1 MPVATRACSA
11 PHTPCQRRVARARA
25 GRAAPDGDAASPPVR
40 TVQRRKE
47 QSPTSMLGL
56 ASVAAAPRTPGRSR
70 RRRNAALEYASPG
83 GEEGTDSG
91 SGHER
96 DGEAGDRRSQR
107 PVRPAV
113 GEVTDRAHNNQPR
126 RGGAGRE
133 KREERRGRGGTTVGR
148 GGPTGGRRNDCRPE
162 HCAQRSGPRPAARAG
177 GAAWPG
183 RDDRRPGRP
192 DQRPS
197 QRLSAGAIRPADE
210 ATNGGRGRRSGR
222 SGVAGAGRPA
232 TPGQRPAAT
241 TGGRSEGAERRAI
254 LRVLFLGKGDGGAAA
269 SFLSLSLG
277 PDCVDLAQL

>member
-1 MPVATRACSA
+1 MSLSSSRHTTRMDA
-11 PHTPCQRRVARARA
+11 PG
-25 GRAAPDGDAASPPVR
+25 GRAPNDNASATAAAASVL
-40 TVQRRKE
+40 RRL
-47 QSPTSMLGL
+47 Q
-56 ASVAAAPRTPGRSR
+56 GR
-70 RRRNAALEYASPG
+70 
-83 GEEGTDSG
+83 D
-91 SGHER
+91 ER
-96 DGEAGDRRSQR
+96 DGEAGDRRGQR
-107 PVRPAV
+107 LGRPAV
-113 GEVTDRAHNNQPR
+113 GEVTDRAHNNQPP

-241 TGGRSEGAERRAI
+241 TGGTDRR
-254 LRVLFLGKGDGGAAA
+254 
-269 SFLSLSLG
+269 
-277 PDCVDLAQL
+277 